1 MKAAWSPSSPLA
13 RRIRRRSCITP
24 PAAACRPPTEPSRT
38 LSPNHTMTEQQ
49 QDLFQKFAALASLL
63 GLIAIF
69 SFTSN
74 AFFSVGNGMTVALQ
88 VTSIAYLGIAATCVI
103 ITGGIDLSVGAILAL
118 AGVVAAMLVKAG

>member
-1 MKAAWSPSSPLA
+1 
-13 RRIRRRSCITP
+13 
-24 PAAACRPPTEPSRT
+24 
-38 LSPNHTMTEQQ
+38 MTEEQ

-88 VTSIAYLGIAATCVI
+88 VTSLPT
-103 ITGGIDLSVGAILAL
+103 SVSQRPA
-118 AGVVAAMLVKAG
+118 